1 MSHFTLPGPV
11 EVIAHRGFSAAAP
24 ENTLASLRAA
34 MDVGADALEFDLQ
47 VSADGVAFLFHDDTL
62 DRTTDATGRIREWS
76 ARELEGLD
84 AGSWF
89 SEAFRGEPVAP
100 LAHALELVAGWP
112 GRLYPELKGEPG
124 PEEVARMV
132 EQVRDNGLMERC
144 VFISIDW
151 TLLDHV
157 RAHDAGAA
165 VGYIVNKAR
174 RTEAALDRAA
184 GDPLALLDF
193 ERTIPVR
200 DRDASA
206 RARALGI
213 PMAAWT
219 VDDPKHAQRLLEV
232 GVPRI
237 TTNRV
242 DRILEWKAGLTAL
255 EGGAAQS

>member
-1 MSHFTLPGPV
+1 MTHFTLPGAV
-11 EVIAHRGFSAAAP
+11 EVIAHRGFSAVAP

-34 MDVGADALEFDLQ
+34 MEAGADALEFDLQ

-62 DRTTDATGRIREWS
+62 DRTSDASGPIREWT
-76 ARELEGLD
+76 ARDLEGVD

-89 SEAFRGEPVAP
+89 GDGFRGEPVAP
-100 LAHALELVAGWP
+100 LAQALEMVAGWP
-112 GRLYPELKGEPG
+112 GRLSPELKGARTA
-124 PEEVARMV
+124 EEVGRVV
-132 EQVRDNGLMERC
+132 EEVRGHGLMDRC
-144 VFISIDW
+144 VFIAIDW
-151 TLLDHV
+151 ALLDHV
-157 RAHDAGAA
+157 RAHDPAAA
-165 VGYIVNKAR
+165 VGYIVNKPS
-174 RTEAALDRAA
+174 RTEAGLDRAA

-219 VDDPKHAQRLLEV
+219 VDEPKHADRLLEV

-242 DRILEWKAGLTAL
+242 DRILEWKAGLAHRPR
-255 EGGAAQS
+255 GG